1 MKTLNAAQSSP
12 KQIIQS
18 ALHQLTNSQEA
29 RHYLQRY
36 HAQDDLRFAVVK
48 VGGGILAHELEQLAE
63 SLALLANLGLTPIV
77 VHGAGEQIDQGLAQA
92 GIVSQKKSG
101 FRVTDEASMAVIRP
115 IMYQV
120 NQQLVAAIEQQGVR
134 ANGVVHGVF
143 ECDYLDQAELGLVG
157 EVHKVHLSPIRQA
170 LHSGAIPVLSCL
182 GETGSGQVMNINAD
196 VATRELVWQINPHKI
211 LFVTPTGG
219 VLDGDDKLISAIQ
232 LNNDLAHML
241 KQDWL
246 HSGMLLKL
254 QQIQEML
261 EPLGAGHSVSI
272 TSSQNLAREL
282 FTHQGAG
289 TFINLG
295 EAIHEHSSMTG
306 ELETVLNAL
315 FEQAFERQF
324 RPGFLSSLPITAIY
338 LAESHRA
345 AAVVTEGF
353 RGHAYLHKF
362 AVTPEARGEGLAG
375 ALWQQIKANH
385 PQLYWRSRLS
395 NPVNNWYFKQ
405 ADASIKSTDP
415 DHSWVGFSCGFF
427 PAESMACLQQA
438 FAEDAG
444 WQSDDLNQQEVK
456 HA

>member
-1 MKTLNAAQSSP
+1 MKSLNATHSTP
-12 KQIIQS
+12 RHIIQS
-18 ALHQLTNSQEA
+18 ALNQLTNSQEA

-77 VHGAGEQIDQGLAQA
+77 VHGAGEQIDQGLKKA
-92 GIVSQKKSG
+92 GIVSQKKAG

-134 ANGVVHGVF
+134 AIGVVHGVF
-143 ECDYLDQAELGLVG
+143 ECDYLDQAGLGLVG
-157 EVHKVHLSPIRQA
+157 EVNKVHLSPIRQA

-219 VLDGDDKLISAIQ
+219 VLDGDGKLISAIQ

-241 KQDWL
+241 QQDWL

-272 TSSQNLAREL
+272 TSSKNLAREL

-295 EAIHEHSSMTG
+295 EAIHEHASITD
-306 ELETVLNAL
+306 ELEAVLNGL

-324 RPGFLSSLPITAIY
+324 RPGFLASLPISKVY
-338 LAESHRA
+338 LAESQRA
-345 AAVVTEGF
+345 AAVVTQGF

-375 ALWQQIKANH
+375 ALWQQIKTNH
-385 PQLYWRSRLS
+385 PQLYWRSRLN
-395 NPVNNWYFKQ
+395 NPVNSWYFKQ

-415 DHSWVGFSCGFF
+415 DNPWVGFSCGFF
-427 PAESMACLQQA
+427 PAESMTCLQQA

-444 WQSDDLNQQEVK
+444 WQTADQPTQEVQ

>member
-1 MKTLNAAQSSP
+1 MKSLNATHSTP
-12 KQIIQS
+12 RHIIQS
-18 ALHQLTNSQEA
+18 ALNQLTNSQEA

-48 VGGGILAHELEQLAE
+48 VGGGILAHELDQLAE

-77 VHGAGEQIDQGLAQA
+77 VHGAGEQIDQGLKKA
-92 GIVSQKKSG
+92 GIVSQKKAG

-134 ANGVVHGVF
+134 AIGVVHGVF
-143 ECDYLDQAELGLVG
+143 ECDYLDQAGLGLVG
-157 EVHKVHLSPIRQA
+157 EVNKVHLSPIRQA
-170 LHSGAIPVLSCL
+170 LNSGAIPVLSCL

-241 KQDWL
+241 NQDWL

-272 TSSQNLAREL
+272 TSSKNLAREL

-295 EAIHEHSSMTG
+295 EAIDEHASMTD
-306 ELETVLNAL
+306 ELEAVLNGL

-324 RPGFLSSLPITAIY
+324 RPGFLASLPISKVY
-338 LAESHRA
+338 LAESQRA
-345 AAVVTEGF
+345 AAVVTQGF

-375 ALWQQIKANH
+375 ALWQQIKTNH
-385 PQLYWRSRLS
+385 PQLYWRSRLN
-395 NPVNNWYFKQ
+395 NPINSWYFKQ

-415 DHSWVGFSCGFF
+415 DNPWVGFSCGFF
-427 PAESMACLQQA
+427 PAESMTCLQQA

-444 WQSDDLNQQEVK
+444 WQTADQPTQEVQ